1 MSGAG
6 DPSVSS
12 VLVGSGAGAYPVLVG
27 EGLLG
32 HLPDLLRE
40 YAPAHRYAI
49 VADDNVARLYGE
61 DAVERCGRAGLR
73 AELFA
78 FPHGESS
85 KTRERWSILTDR
97 MLDAGLGRDAAV
109 VALGGG
115 VTGDLA
121 GFVAAT
127 YLRGIPLVQ
136 VPTSMVAMVDA
147 SVGGK
152 TGVDVRAGKNL
163 VGAFHAPRV
172 VVADPEA
179 TRTLPL
185 EERAQ
190 GLAEAVKH
198 GAIVDDGYFDR
209 LDREASPLM
218 AGDVAATRAAVLRSV
233 QIKARVVSEDERE
246 SGVRQILNFGHTLGH
261 ALEAA
266 SSWSIGHGSAVAA
279 GMVLEAR
286 LGEELGVTESGTAA
300 RVAGT
305 LARFGLG
312 TVARDAADEAT
323 VLGFLGAD
331 KKARRGR
338 PRFVL
343 LARVGAVEHAGGW
356 SREVPEE
363 AVRALVA
370 QVLGEEASSDRVTS

>member
-1 MSGAG
+1 MSPAG
-6 DPSVSS
+6 DPVSE
-12 VLVGSGAGAYPVLVG
+12 VRVGSGAGAYPVMVG
-27 EGLLG
+27 AGLLRR
-32 HLPDLLRE
+32 LPELLGT
-40 YAPAHRYAI
+40 YARAHRYAL
-49 VADDNVARLYGE
+49 VADDNVASLYGA
-61 DAVERCGRAGLR
+61 DVVEGCRGAGLR
-73 AELFA
+73 VDLFT
-78 FPHGESS
+78 FPQGEAS
-85 KTRERWSILTDR
+85 KTREQWSFLTDR
-97 MLDAGLGRDAAV
+97 MLEAGLGRDAAV

-172 VVADPEA
+172 VVADPET
-179 TRTLPL
+179 TRTLPR

-198 GAIVDDGYFDR
+198 GAILDDAYFER
-209 LDREASPLM
+209 LHEDASGLL
-218 AGDVAATRAAVLRSV
+218 AGDVDATRATVLRSV
-233 QIKARVVSEDERE
+233 ELKARIVGEDERE
-246 SGVRQILNFGHTLGH
+246 SGLREILNFGHTLGH
-261 ALEAA
+261 AFEAA
-266 SSWSIGHGSAVAA
+266 AGYAIGHGSAVAA

-286 LGEELGVTESGTAA
+286 LGEELGVTRGGTADRLA
-300 RVAGT
+300 QT
-305 LARFGLG
+305 LSRFGLG
-312 TVARDAADEAT
+312 SVPTHAVDEGA

-338 PRFVL
+338 PRYVL
-343 LARVGAVEHAGGW
+343 LERVGAVDHGPGW
-356 SREVPEE
+356 SREVPDG
-363 AVRALVA
+363 AVA
-370 QVLGEEASSDRVTS
+370 QLLAESFGEGAAERRTS